1 MATSQLRRIIPEA
14 ILVAAVLVL
23 STGLAIRDAAAKC
36 PRSTPSATSQVAPP
50 GAARQQ
56 PPAVERISATAMPVW
71 KTIAIGTYRGVDA
84 VRAAMDAAP
93 CPIALGDWADE
104 ILGRPS
110 FPFSRK
116 PTELDLVVVSVA
128 DLGFGDQGAPL
139 RDIYAR
145 ALASG
150 LELCPAEVGPV
161 LRLDSSTSPR
171 EFLHVAMRPV
181 ARYSG
186 ELADL
191 TLGNG
196 GSDLMLIGGD
206 ARPEATLPGS
216 RSLGVCAAAAGC
228 DQQRAPRH
236 RRVASQALTEARGL
250 SRARAAD
257 TRCRSP

>member
-36 PRSTPSATSQVAPP
+36 PRSTPSATFQVAPP

-56 PPAVERISATAMPVW
+56 LPAVERISATAIPVW

-84 VRAAMDAAP
+84 VRAAMDAGP

-161 LRLDSSTSPR
+161 LRLNYLDQPPG

-186 ELADL
+186 ELVDL

-196 GSDLMLIGGD
+196 GNDLLLIGGD
-206 ARPEATLPGS
+206 ARPEAMLPGS
-216 RSLGVCAAAAGC
+216 VRLVFVRPRPDAISSARPGTDASLAK
-228 DQQRAPRH
+228 R
-236 RRVASQALTEARGL
+236 
-250 SRARAAD
+250 
-257 TRCRSP
+257 

>member
-1 MATSQLRRIIPEA
+1 MATSQLRRIIPDA
-14 ILVAAVLVL
+14 ILVAAALVL
-23 STGLAIRDAAAKC
+23 SAGLGIGDAAAKC
-36 PRSTPSATSQVAPP
+36 PRSTPSAASQVAPP
-50 GAARQQ
+50 SVTRQQ
-56 PPAVERISATAMPVW
+56 PPAVERISATAIPVW
-71 KTIAIGTYRGVDA
+71 KTIAIGAYKGVDA
-84 VRAAMDAAP
+84 VRAAMETAP

-128 DLGFGDQGAPL
+128 DLGFGDQGAAL
-139 RDIYAR
+139 RDIYVR

-161 LRLDSSTSPR
+161 LRLNYLDQPPG

-181 ARYSG
+181 ARYTG
-186 ELADL
+186 ELVDF

-206 ARPEATLPGS
+206 ARPEATLPGVVRLVFVRPRPDTIS
-216 RSLGVCAAAAGC
+216 SARPGTDASLA
-228 DQQRAPRH
+228 
-236 RRVASQALTEARGL
+236 RR
-250 SRARAAD
+250 
-257 TRCRSP
+257 

>member
-50 GAARQQ
+50 SVARQQ
-56 PPAVERISATAMPVW
+56 PPAVERISATAIPVW
-71 KTIAIGTYRGVDA
+71 KTIAIGTYKGVD
-84 VRAAMDAAP
+84 AAMDAGP

-161 LRLDSSTSPR
+161 LRLNYLDQPPG

-186 ELADL
+186 ELVDL

-196 GSDLMLIGGD
+196 GNDLLLIGGD
-206 ARPEATLPGS
+206 ARPEAMLPGS
-216 RSLGVCAAAAGC
+216 VRLVFVRPRPDAISSARPGTDASLAK
-228 DQQRAPRH
+228 R
-236 RRVASQALTEARGL
+236 
-250 SRARAAD
+250 
-257 TRCRSP
+257 

>member
-1 MATSQLRRIIPEA
+1 MAISQLRRIFADA
-14 ILVAAVLVL
+14 ILAAVVLVL
-23 STGLAIRDAAAKC
+23 STGLGIAAAAAKC

-56 PPAVERISATAMPVW
+56 PPAVERIAAGALPIW
-71 KTIAIGTYRGVDA
+71 KTITIGTYKGVDA
-84 VRAAMDAAP
+84 VRAAVDAAP

-104 ILGRPS
+104 ILGRPG

-116 PTELDLVVVSVA
+116 STELDLVVVSVA

-139 RDIYAR
+139 RDIHAR

-161 LRLDSSTSPR
+161 LRLNYLDQPAG
-171 EFLHVAMRPV
+171 EFLHLAMRPV

-186 ELADL
+186 ELVDF

-196 GSDLMLIGGD
+196 GSDLILIGGD
-206 ARPEATLPGS
+206 ARPEMILPGVVRLVFVRPRPDAIGIAS
-216 RSLGVCAAAAGC
+216 PATDASLAK
-228 DQQRAPRH
+228 R
-236 RRVASQALTEARGL
+236 
-250 SRARAAD
+250 
-257 TRCRSP
+257 

>member
-1 MATSQLRRIIPEA
+1 MATSQLRRIMPEA

-23 STGLAIRDAAAKC
+23 STGLGIRDAAAKC
-36 PRSTPSATSQVAPP
+36 PRSTPSTASQVAAP
-50 GAARQQ
+50 GVGRQQ
-56 PPAVERISATAMPVW
+56 PPAVERISATATPIW
-71 KTIAIGTYRGVDA
+71 KTIAIGTYKGVDA

-139 RDIYAR
+139 RDIHAR

-150 LELCPAEVGPV
+150 LELCPAETGPV
-161 LRLDSSTSPR
+161 LRLNYLDQPLG

-186 ELADL
+186 ELVDF

-206 ARPEATLPGS
+206 ARPEVVLPGIV
-216 RSLGVCAAAAGC
+216 RLVFV
-228 DQQRAPRH
+228 RPRPD
-236 RRVASQALTEARGL
+236 AIS
-250 SRARAAD
+250 SARAGTDASLAK
-257 TRCRSP
+257 R

>member
-1 MATSQLRRIIPEA
+1 MLPGSAQAKAGCPSPAQSAALYPTPAQSTTELVSAPA
-14 ILVAAVLVL
+14 I
-23 STGLAIRDAAAKC
+23 
-36 PRSTPSATSQVAPP
+36 
-50 GAARQQ
+50 
-56 PPAVERISATAMPVW
+56 PVW
-71 KTIAIGTYRGVDA
+71 KTITIGELAGVNA
-84 VRAAMDAAP
+84 VRAAMDVAP
-93 CPIALGDWADE
+93 CPIFIGDWADE

-161 LRLDSSTSPR
+161 LRLNYLDQPPG

-186 ELADL
+186 ELVDL

-196 GSDLMLIGGD
+196 GNDLLLIGGD
-206 ARPEATLPGS
+206 ARPEAMLPGS
-216 RSLGVCAAAAGC
+216 VRLVFVRPRPDAISSARPGTDASLAK
-228 DQQRAPRH
+228 R
-236 RRVASQALTEARGL
+236 
-250 SRARAAD
+250 
-257 TRCRSP
+257 

>member
-1 MATSQLRRIIPEA
+1 MATSRLRRIISDA
-14 ILVAAVLVL
+14 ILVAAALVL
-23 STGLAIRDAAAKC
+23 FAGLGIGAAAAKC
-36 PRSTPSATSQVAPP
+36 PGTTASAASAVAPS
-50 GAARQQ
+50 GAARQE
-56 PPAVERISATAMPVW
+56 PPAIKRISATAIPVW
-71 KTIAIGTYRGVDA
+71 KTIAIGAYKGVDA

-116 PTELDLVVVSVA
+116 PTELDLVVLSVA

-161 LRLDSSTSPR
+161 LRLNYLDQPPG

-186 ELADL
+186 ELVDF

-206 ARPEATLPGS
+206 ARPEVVLPGVVRVVFVRPRPDAIS
-216 RSLGVCAAAAGC
+216 SARPGTDASLAK
-228 DQQRAPRH
+228 R
-236 RRVASQALTEARGL
+236 
-250 SRARAAD
+250 
-257 TRCRSP
+257 

>member
-23 STGLAIRDAAAKC
+23 STGLGIRDAAAKC
-36 PRSTPSATSQVAPP
+36 PRSTPSATSQIAPP
-50 GAARQQ
+50 SAARQQ
-56 PPAVERISATAMPVW
+56 PPAVERISATATPIW
-71 KTIAIGTYRGVDA
+71 KTIAIGTYKGVDA

-128 DLGFGDQGAPL
+128 DLGFGDQGAAL

-161 LRLDSSTSPR
+161 LRLNYLDQPLG

-186 ELADL
+186 ELVDF

-196 GSDLMLIGGD
+196 GSDLTLIGGD
-206 ARPEATLPGS
+206 ARPEVVLPDVVRLVFVRPRPDAISSARPGTDA
-216 RSLGVCAAAAGC
+216 SLAK
-228 DQQRAPRH
+228 R
-236 RRVASQALTEARGL
+236 
-250 SRARAAD
+250 
-257 TRCRSP
+257 

>member
-1 MATSQLRRIIPEA
+1 
-14 ILVAAVLVL
+14 
-23 STGLAIRDAAAKC
+23 
-36 PRSTPSATSQVAPP
+36 
-50 GAARQQ
+50 
-56 PPAVERISATAMPVW
+56 MPVW
-71 KTIAIGTYRGVDA
+71 KTIAIGTYKGVDA

-161 LRLDSSTSPR
+161 LRLNYLDQPPG

-186 ELADL
+186 ELADF

-206 ARPEATLPGS
+206 ARPEATLPGVVRLVFVRPRPDAIS
-216 RSLGVCAAAAGC
+216 SARPGTDASLA
-228 DQQRAPRH
+228 
-236 RRVASQALTEARGL
+236 RR
-250 SRARAAD
+250 
-257 TRCRSP
+257 

>member
-36 PRSTPSATSQVAPP
+36 PRSTPSAASQVAAP
-50 GAARQQ
+50 GAGRQQ
-56 PPAVERISATAMPVW
+56 PPAVERISATATPIW
-71 KTIAIGTYRGVDA
+71 KTIAIGTYKGVDA

-161 LRLDSSTSPR
+161 LRLNYLDQPPG

-186 ELADL
+186 ELADF

-206 ARPEATLPGS
+206 ARPEVALPSVVRLVFVRPRPDAISSARPGTDA
-216 RSLGVCAAAAGC
+216 SLAK
-228 DQQRAPRH
+228 R
-236 RRVASQALTEARGL
+236 
-250 SRARAAD
+250 
-257 TRCRSP
+257 

>member
-1 MATSQLRRIIPEA
+1 MATSQLRRIIPNA

-23 STGLAIRDAAAKC
+23 STGLGIEAAAAKC

-50 GAARQQ
+50 SAARQQ
-56 PPAVERISATAMPVW
+56 PPAVERISATATPIW
-71 KTIAIGTYRGVDA
+71 KTVAIGTYKGVDA

-161 LRLDSSTSPR
+161 LRLNYLDQPAG

-186 ELADL
+186 ELVDL

-196 GSDLMLIGGD
+196 GSDLLLIGGD
-206 ARPEATLPGS
+206 ARPEAMLPGS
-216 RSLGVCAAAAGC
+216 VRLVFVRPRPDAISSARPGTDASLAK
-228 DQQRAPRH
+228 R
-236 RRVASQALTEARGL
+236 
-250 SRARAAD
+250 
-257 TRCRSP
+257 